1 MKKLSKILLV
11 CGLLFLGGC
20 GAKEE
25 AKEPVAK
32 TDSTTMHITVKN
44 EKEVIFDK
52 DVTVEEEVKT
62 LEDFLKNADE
72 LKADMSK
79 GEFGTQINGLL
90 DLKTED
96 WNKGPW
102 WLYSSEN
109 NQQCKKAGFCDA
121 ASALEVHDGD
131 AFTFTYSS
139 EF

>member
-20 GAKEE
+20 GAKED
-25 AKEPVAK
+25 AKEPVSNQEA
-32 TDSTTMHITVKN
+32 TTIHITAKN
-44 EKEVIFDK
+44 EDKVIFDE

-62 LEDFLKNADE
+62 LEDFLKNAEE
-72 LKADMSK
+72 LKVDMSK
-79 GEFGTQINGLL
+79 GEFGTQIDGML

-109 NQQCKKAGFCDA
+109 NEQCKEAGFCDA
-121 ASALEVHDGD
+121 ASALEVKDGD